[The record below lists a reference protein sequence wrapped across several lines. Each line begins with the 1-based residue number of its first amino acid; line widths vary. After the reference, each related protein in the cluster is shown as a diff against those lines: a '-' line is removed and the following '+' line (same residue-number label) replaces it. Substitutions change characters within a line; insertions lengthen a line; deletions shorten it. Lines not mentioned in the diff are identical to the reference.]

1 MGNELFNA
9 QLIGTIGAVLTTICW
24 APQAWRVIRYRNTH
38 AISLLTN
45 ATLFAGQICWLVYGL
60 ALNDWP
66 LIGSNAISIM
76 FTIVILTMKV
86 RYG

>member
-1 MGNELFNA
+1 MGLELFTV
-9 QLIGTIGAVLTTICW
+9 QWIGAVGAVLTTICW

-38 AISLLTN
+38 AISLSTN
-45 ATLFAGQICWLVYGL
+45 VALFAGQVCWLVYGL

-66 LIGSNAISIM
+66 LIASNAISM
-76 FTIVILTMKV
+76 LFTMTILTMKL